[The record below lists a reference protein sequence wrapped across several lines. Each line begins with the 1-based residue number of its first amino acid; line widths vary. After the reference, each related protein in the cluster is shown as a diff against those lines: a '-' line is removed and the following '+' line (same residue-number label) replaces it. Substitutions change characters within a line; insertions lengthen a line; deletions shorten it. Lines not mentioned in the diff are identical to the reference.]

1 MSDYDDWKARA
12 KERKKIRDAERKA
25 SADLAKKNKNLR
37 DDPDYMRKY
46 RQKQKDCGIMGKTK
60 PGGEWDKLS

>member
-1 MSDYDDWKARA
+1 MSDYSDWKERA

-25 SADLAKKNKNLR
+25 AADLAKKNENLR

-46 RQKQKDCGIMGKTK
+46 RQKQKDDGIMGKTK